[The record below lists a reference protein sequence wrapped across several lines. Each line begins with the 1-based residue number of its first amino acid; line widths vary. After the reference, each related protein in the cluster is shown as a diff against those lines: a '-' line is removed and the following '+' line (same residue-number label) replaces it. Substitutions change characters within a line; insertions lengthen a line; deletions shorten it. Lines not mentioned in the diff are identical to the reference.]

1 MIIFAS
7 QYQND
12 HFFLAFTILFSF
24 FISSI
29 VCPQN
34 LDDEERI
41 RLDEQTI
48 GIIDTTQVQLE
59 PRIRFNSPFKP
70 SVHRAFGVYAKERLW
85 NLPSIY
91 TPQKIDR
98 QTLEINKSHSVL
110 VTASPSIPI
119 SPFFTALLA
128 GSAYD
133 KVNGYM
139 EFNYQDLDD
148 LKKSN
153 QGTEVAL
160 KAGLNLTYRSLSEI
174 ALSAQM
180 SMRDLPWP
188 LATSG
193 ITTQESP
200 TSNTNS
206 SNVSDQLANIY
217 NLQLFTSNWNLHHW
231 LSDKT
236 QFTSNGQL
244 EVFGAKP
251 SVSTLNDEVTDL
263 QANFNIRSHF
273 LNLANPIHFG
283 INSQYLSIAENLSTG
298 QSNQNWSTLL
308 ELYAKDQFT
317 QIGPFVF
324 GLSVGVVSFRNLEPN
339 DISKNSKLGY
349 VESTKIEPSG
359 TLTIT
364 TQLSNSWRLNFEG
377 KRKIHHHTIS
387 ELYLNNNYVRVNPFL
402 NPEKNWSQLIDLTY
416 NRGQRIDFSLSAFAN
431 RTIDLIYLA
440 ESNSLGV
447 MSRLMN
453 NQVKPLNWVPTNSDQ
468 VITRYGFILSGKLKA
483 PNGAELQFSYQRDLQ
498 PTYVPY
504 QAKNRIYI
512 DCKYWLFGILQT
524 ELITT
529 IEVDTRDHLQLETT
543 KTVQLPNLVNLIHL
557 KGKMKRNL
565 GQYLTIFIGGAHL
578 SSGSMVMPYYP
589 LRGSYVDLGIELQ
602 L

>member
-12 HFFLAFTILFSF
+12 QFFWAFTILFSF

-59 PRIRFNSPFKP
+59 QRIRFNSPFKP

-119 SPFFTALLA
+119 APFFTALLA

-193 ITTQESP
+193 ITAQESP

-217 NLQLFTSNWNLHHW
+217 NLQLFT
-231 LSDKT
+231 
-236 QFTSNGQL
+236 
-244 EVFGAKP
+244 
-251 SVSTLNDEVTDL
+251 
-263 QANFNIRSHF
+263 
-273 LNLANPIHFG
+273 
-283 INSQYLSIAENLSTG
+283 
-298 QSNQNWSTLL
+298 
-308 ELYAKDQFT
+308 
-317 QIGPFVF
+317 
-324 GLSVGVVSFRNLEPN
+324 
-339 DISKNSKLGY
+339 
-349 VESTKIEPSG
+349 
-359 TLTIT
+359 
-364 TQLSNSWRLNFEG
+364 
-377 KRKIHHHTIS
+377 
-387 ELYLNNNYVRVNPFL
+387 
-402 NPEKNWSQLIDLTY
+402 
-416 NRGQRIDFSLSAFAN
+416 
-431 RTIDLIYLA
+431 
-440 ESNSLGV
+440 
-447 MSRLMN
+447 
-453 NQVKPLNWVPTNSDQ
+453 
-468 VITRYGFILSGKLKA
+468 
-483 PNGAELQFSYQRDLQ
+483 
-498 PTYVPY
+498 
-504 QAKNRIYI
+504 
-512 DCKYWLFGILQT
+512 
-524 ELITT
+524 
-529 IEVDTRDHLQLETT
+529 
-543 KTVQLPNLVNLIHL
+543 
-557 KGKMKRNL
+557 
-565 GQYLTIFIGGAHL
+565 
-578 SSGSMVMPYYP
+578 
-589 LRGSYVDLGIELQ
+589 
-602 L
+602 